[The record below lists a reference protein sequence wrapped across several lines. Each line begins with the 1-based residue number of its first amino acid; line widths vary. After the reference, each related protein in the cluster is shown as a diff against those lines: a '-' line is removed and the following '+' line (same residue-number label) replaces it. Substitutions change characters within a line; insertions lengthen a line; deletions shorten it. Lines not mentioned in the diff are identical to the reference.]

1 MHLHLRGNNKSRRIL
16 KVKTLRRI
24 LVRIQEQ
31 FRDFSQAFIKLN
43 MSTLHTSF
51 LIIFIFLLNTSLE
64 IDVKQVG
71 IRTYCSSLV

>member
-1 MHLHLRGNNKSRRIL
+1 M
-16 KVKTLRRI
+16 
-24 LVRIQEQ
+24 QEQ
-31 FRDFSQAFIKLN
+31 VRDFFQAFIRLN